1 MENLICNFAGV
12 VREEILEGRKHLI
25 APATLIV
32 PGVLN
37 GSLGPLYYPP
47 EEVSAD
53 PEKWDN
59 VPILVYHPKSAE
71 SPKVFNE
78 QAVGHV
84 HKTVFEDHSLKAEL
98 WFDMDRVQKVDN
110 RIYEALINNQK
121 IELST
126 GLKTQN
132 EEAEEGAVFNT
143 PLGEQIP
150 YTHIAR
156 NHQPDHLA
164 VFTDQVGACS
174 LDDGCGVLNKLSDED
189 VREALRTSLREK
201 FADENIW
208 VETLYV
214 NEVIYSVPTGGL
226 FRLKYT
232 RSRDKVTLSSD
243 APVQVQRVTTFK
255 TINVLDGQ
263 NGLQKTTLEGGQ
275 DMTVKKMADKAR
287 KEIVDELVSNSCCWE
302 EDDRS
307 ELESMTDNQL
317 TRTKDMAEKQIE
329 NEEMLTAAEAG
340 FSNSTMGVT
349 FNSKKKEWEYTE
361 SKKKEKGKVDNQGQ
375 KPKQMTEEEW
385 MAQAPDSVRNTFNHA
400 RESEQRERKA
410 LIDQITTNVD
420 KNAKPE
426 KVSFLADKTVEELRQ
441 IASFMPQQVEHQQ
454 VDYYGAQPR
463 GEAPVENI
471 DREDKLPQ
479 FNVEDEA
486 NTVFAKDQGKNTNQN
501 N

>member
-12 VREEILEGRKHLI
+12 VREEILKNRKHLV

-53 PEKWDN
+53 PSKWDN
-59 VPILVYHPKSAE
+59 VPVLVYHPKSGE
-71 SPKVFNE
+71 SPDVFNE

-84 HKTVFEDHSLKAEL
+84 YGAVFEDDSLKAEL
-98 WFDMDRVQKVDN
+98 WFDTDRIQKVDN

-132 EEAEEGAVFNT
+132 EKAENGAVFSSPT
-143 PLGEQIP
+143 GEQIP

-156 NHQPDHLA
+156 KHEPDHLA
-164 VFTDQVGACS
+164 VFADQVGACS
-174 LDDGCGVLNKLSDED
+174 LDDGCGVLNKLSDDD
-189 VREALRTSLREK
+189 VRESLREMLRETLN
-201 FADENIW
+201 DQDVWI
-208 VETLYV
+208 ETLYT
-214 NEVIYSVPTGGL
+214 NEVIYSVSTGGL

-232 RSRDKVTLSSD
+232 RSKDKVTLSSD

-255 TINVLDGQ
+255 LVNTLDSQGGSSDSVLKEEDS
-263 NGLQKTTLEGGQ
+263 L
-275 DMTVKKMADKAR
+275 MAAKKMTDKVR
-287 KEIVDELVSNSCCWE
+287 KQVVDELVGNSCCWDE
-302 EDDRS
+302 GNRG

-317 TRTKDMAEKQIE
+317 TRTKDMADKQVE
-329 NEEMLTAAEAG
+329 NEEMLAAAEAG
-340 FSNSTMGVT
+340 FSNSTVGVA
-349 FNSKKKEWEYTE
+349 FNSEKREWEYTNKRE
-361 SKKKEKGKVDNQGQ
+361 ETEVVNQDQ
-375 KPKQMTEEEW
+375 EPKQMTEDEW
-385 MAQAPDSVRNTFNHA
+385 RAQAPDSVRNTFDHA

-426 KVSFLADKTVEELRQ
+426 KVAFLSKESLENLRQ
-441 IASFMPQQVEHQQ
+441 IASFMPQQTQHQR
-454 VDYYGAQPR
+454 VDYYGAQPHR
-463 GEAPVENI
+463 EVEVENV
-471 DREDKLPQ
+471 DPEDVLPE
-479 FNVEDEA
+479 FNVDDHA
-486 NTVFAKDQGKNTNQN
+486 DTVFAKD
-501 N
+501 

>member
-12 VREEILEGRKHLI
+12 TREEILEGRKHLV

-98 WFDMDRVQKVDN
+98 WFDADRVQKVDN

-126 GLKTQN
+126 GLKTDN
-132 EEAEEGAVFNT
+132 EKAENGAVFNT
-143 PLGEQIP
+143 PLGKQIP

-156 NHQPDHLA
+156 NHRPDHLA

-189 VREALRTSLREK
+189 VRETLRGMLRETLN
-201 FADENIW
+201 DNEIW
-208 VETLYV
+208 VETLYT
-214 NEVIYSVPTGGL
+214 NEVIYSVSTGGL

-255 TINVLDGQ
+255 VVNVLDSQSGSSDSTS
-263 NGLQKTTLEGGQ
+263 NLE
-275 DMTVKKMADKAR
+275 DANMATKKLTEKSKR
-287 KEIVDELVSNSCCWE
+287 QIVDELINNSCCWAE
-302 EDDRS
+302 EDRS

-317 TRTKDMAEKQIE
+317 TRTKDMADKQIE
-329 NEEMLTAAEAG
+329 NEELLAVAQEGFGWDQGKGVFNAE
-340 FSNSTMGVT
+340 
-349 FNSKKKEWEYTE
+349 KKEWEFTE
-361 SKKKEKGKVDNQGQ
+361 NKKKEEGKVDNQ
-375 KPKQMTEEEW
+375 KPEQMTEEEW
-385 MAQAPDSVRNTFNHA
+385 MAQAPDTVKNTLNHA
-400 RESEQRERKA
+400 RESELRERKA

-426 KVSFLADKTVEELRQ
+426 GVSFLANKSVEELRQ
-441 IASFMPQQVEHQQ
+441 IASFMPKQAKNRER
-454 VDYYGAQPR
+454 DYYGAQPR
-463 GEAPVENI
+463 EEAEVENI
-471 DREDKLPQ
+471 DREDMLPE
-479 FNVEDEA
+479 FNVEDDA
-486 NTVFAKDQGKNTNQN
+486 DTVFAIQKKD
-501 N
+501 

>member
-1 MENLICNFAGV
+1 MENLTVNFAGV
-12 VREEILEGRKHLI
+12 VREEVLEGRKHLV

-47 EEVSAD
+47 EELAEK
-53 PEKWDN
+53 PAKWDN
-59 VPILVYHPKSAE
+59 VPIIVYHPKSAE

-78 QAVGHV
+78 QTVGHV
-84 HKTVFEDHSLKAEL
+84 HKAVFEEGSLKAEL
-98 WFDMDRVQKVDN
+98 WFDENRVQHVDN
-110 RIYEALINNQK
+110 GIYEALVNNQK

-132 EEAEEGAVFNT
+132 EEAEEGAVFNS
-143 PLGEQIP
+143 PVGKQIP

-164 VFTDQVGACS
+164 VFTDEVGACS

-189 VREALRTSLREK
+189 VRESLRGMLRETLN
-201 FADENIW
+201 DEDIW
-208 VETLYV
+208 VETLYT
-214 NEVIYSVPTGGL
+214 NEVIYSVSTGGL

-232 RSRDKVTLSSD
+232 RSKDKVTLSSD

-255 TINVLDGQ
+255 VVNVLDSQSGSSDSVL
-263 NGLQKTTLEGGQ
+263 NEE
-275 DMTVKKMADKAR
+275 DSEMAAKKMTDKSR
-287 KEIVDELVSNSCCWE
+287 KQIVDELVSNSCCWE
-302 EDDRS
+302 EEHRS

-317 TRTKDMAEKQIE
+317 TQTKVMADKQIE
-329 NEEMLTAAEAG
+329 NEEMLAVAQEG
-340 FSNSTMGVT
+340 FGWEQGKGV
-349 FNSKKKEWEYTE
+349 FNTEKKKWEFTEKKKEEPE
-361 SKKKEKGKVDNQGQ
+361 VANQDQ

-385 MAQAPDSVRNTFNHA
+385 MAQAPDSVQDTFNHA

-420 KNAKPE
+420 ENAKPE
-426 KVSFLADKTVEELRQ
+426 KVTFLSKESLENLRQ
-441 IASFMPQQVEHQQ
+441 IASFMPQQAQHQQ

-463 GEAPVENI
+463 GEAQVENI
-471 DREDKLPQ
+471 DREDNLPE
-479 FNVEDEA
+479 FSVEDEA
-486 NTVFAKDQGKNTNQN
+486 NTVFAKD
-501 N
+501 